1 MNFDI
6 IGWGALNI
14 DRLCHVNE
22 FAPSDGET
30 YINNETKA
38 CGGSASN
45 TIIGI
50 SKLGLNT
57 GYIGKVGT
65 DSNGK
70 LMKQYLED
78 NNVNTDH
85 LIVEEGETGEVIG
98 FVDNTGDRKLYV
110 TPKVNDKISND
121 EINRDYIKNTKI
133 LHLTSFVGLNPE
145 DPSINTQM
153 ELLEELPDDII
164 ISFDPGMLYVNRGKE
179 FMDKLISYTDILL
192 INETELLM
200 TTGKDTLKEAVDIIA
215 PQVDILVVKRST
227 EGSYIRKGNEEY
239 NVGIF
244 KVDTVDTTGAGD
256 AYNAGFLYGI
266 LNNYPLED
274 SGIIGSYIAAQ
285 STIKPGATES
295 IPYIKD
301 INLNQI
307 IQNFKN
313 Q

>member
-133 LHLTSFVGLNPE
+133 VCCASP
-145 DPSINTQM
+145 
-153 ELLEELPDDII
+153 
-164 ISFDPGMLYVNRGKE
+164 
-179 FMDKLISYTDILL
+179 
-192 INETELLM
+192 
-200 TTGKDTLKEAVDIIA
+200 
-215 PQVDILVVKRST
+215 
-227 EGSYIRKGNEEY
+227 
-239 NVGIF
+239 
-244 KVDTVDTTGAGD
+244 
-256 AYNAGFLYGI
+256 
-266 LNNYPLED
+266 
-274 SGIIGSYIAAQ
+274 
-285 STIKPGATES
+285 
-295 IPYIKD
+295 
-301 INLNQI
+301 
-307 IQNFKN
+307 
-313 Q
+313 